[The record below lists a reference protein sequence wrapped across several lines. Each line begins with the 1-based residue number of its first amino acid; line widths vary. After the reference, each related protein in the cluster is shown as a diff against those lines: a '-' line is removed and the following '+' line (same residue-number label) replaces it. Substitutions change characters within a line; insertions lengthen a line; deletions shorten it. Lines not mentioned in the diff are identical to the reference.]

1 MNKYQEALNKLKE
14 LGLSI
19 PANGQGEEFGF
30 SQDFD
35 FDHDGY
41 ESECSLMQEL
51 VDKEIPMKPALLIS
65 HKKPNKRQY
74 QCLRCGNA
82 CLVRYAPFER
92 NENKHC
98 YDCGQ
103 AIDWSDNEA

>member
-1 MNKYQEALNKLKE
+1 MNKYQEALNRLKLQENWQEGNE
-14 LGLSI
+14 LQIL
-19 PANGQGEEFGF
+19 
-30 SQDFD
+30 
-35 FDHDGY
+35 
-41 ESECSLMQEL
+41 QEL
-51 VDKEIPMKPALLIS
+51 VDKEIPLKPALLVS

-92 NENKHC
+92 NENRHC

-103 AIDWSDNEA
+103 AIDWTNDEA

>member
-1 MNKYQEALNKLKE
+1 MKKYQESLNYISE
-14 LGLSI
+14 LAAWTRSDNDVEPHKYL
-19 PANGQGEEFGF
+19 
-30 SQDFD
+30 
-35 FDHDGY
+35 
-41 ESECSLMQEL
+41 LQEL
-51 VDKEIPMKPALLIS
+51 VDKETPMKPALLVS

-92 NENKHC
+92 NENRHC
-98 YDCGQ
+98 YNCGQ